1 MSFADG
7 FEPAG
12 QGQGPARGGAPN
24 AGVGAPPAPQQP
36 VAPLF
41 DGSPQATA
49 ALHPAVRQEA
59 ERLAAAQGGPG
70 GFQAAKNSIDALGK
84 INHPDATNV
93 LAYVASNPAATAGIG
108 NDQQLR
114 ANALQQLSNRPGAL
128 GPPEIRALANTLG
141 NASPMVGGKA
151 EDLLRQVGSGPNQ
164 DQRDRVQ
171 AELKRVAD
179 QGAPTER
186 MQANDPRREI
196 NMDGKSAARA
206 TDVLARLGPPN
217 GRWGA
222 DDYRRMLRGAALQG
236 AGDGKETADVIK
248 RGLNSRDGA
257 EREMANRAM
266 RAAIDNG
273 MVPFQ
278 DRDKAAWLMHDA
290 NRFTPDDI
298 PRLEKLGPASNG
310 AQAALN
316 QMAKDGVDQLH
327 QLASGKDGKDAQQA
341 LIALGSGSDDAA
353 RRLAATGVRLPT
365 RHAQEPAQKAS
376 EALFNAG
383 TGDEATQRDLA
394 RVVLGSKQPEPASVT
409 RAAGAVQGDANKGDA
424 KTLEALDAAQR
435 NSNLTQDAR
444 TAAVQTLGKAAASG
458 QEGARPAVQLLG
470 GIGREPFTDRND
482 KRYQAAVNGLKDAG
496 IAGAPGAWDALR
508 DTGLNAKDRWD
519 PRAGMVNKALVDGA
533 LDGSRPTA
541 TGAIQALDSVYR
553 GTSDPRAKSDA
564 LTALGRAGYGLTE
577 KKGADGKPALSTDDS
592 RVTAVRDAL
601 RGALVADGSAE
612 QAARE
617 LRKIAPFLDKNDAQ
631 LLADRMDP
639 SQGKTA
645 MQAMFTLS
653 QAMPNLSKEDK
664 AKIFGQLRDGDAIA
678 KLAPKMDEGD
688 VAALKMLAAS
698 DDPKHVAGS
707 MDAVLRNGSDSP
719 ANRAKVAAAMG
730 LLEPKRFDEL
740 SPEQRSRVVDAIKK
754 NGMDYEVGALRK
766 TLGWSP
772 VEHQDVVK
780 AAQDLRAAG
789 NDGDA
794 RRAAIDGNKDRFQ
807 KQMDYVGSERFKHR
821 LSLEKDADGRQRLL
835 NYELGK
841 ANILDPEKG
850 QDVEAHA
857 KKLFGQEGL
866 DALAKGQLVVDEPKR
881 DAKAET
887 RDPILDG
894 LYGLATEAGVWVKDS
909 AAARQLMKIGVVA
922 NNLVDDLDQSTG
934 LKKLP
939 AGWNNKANSA
949 LDAGLSF
956 NGAGVPA
963 RPLKA
968 NEVAEL
974 KKIFGSSLDYTK
986 IDLAIGTNNMMTKDD
1001 RPVAVPMSNGRTTI
1015 NYPRGGRFADPP
1027 PAWSLVHE
1035 SLHAWQRQNGAARY
1049 APDSVHDQ
1057 LSKGTTEAYNWQRAT
1072 SKPWANWGP
1081 EQQAQFIEEAYK
1093 AGAFNTPD
1101 LKFTHEGTDYTR
1113 LLNEVVR
1120 EIRAGRGA
1128 P

>member
-49 ALHPAVRQEA
+49 ALHPAVRKEA
-59 ERLAAAQGGPG
+59 ERLASAQGGQG
-70 GFQAAKNSIDALGK
+70 GFQTAKDSIDALGK

-93 LAYVASNPAATAGIG
+93 LAYVASNPAATAGLG

-114 ANALQQLSNRPGAL
+114 ANAIQQLGNRPGAL
-128 GPPEIRALANTLG
+128 GPTEIRALANTLG

-151 EDLLRQVGSGPNQ
+151 QDLLTRVGAGPNQ
-164 DQRDRVQ
+164 EQRDRVQ
-171 AELKRVAD
+171 TELKRVAD

-196 NMDGKSAARA
+196 TMDGKSAARA

-222 DDYRRMLRGAALQG
+222 DDYRRMLKGASLQG
-236 AGDGKETADVIK
+236 AGDGKETADVVK

-290 NRFTPDDI
+290 GRFTPDDI

-327 QLASGKDGKDAQQA
+327 QAGKGGNKDAQQA

-353 RRLAATGVRLPT
+353 RKLAATGVRLPV

-383 TGDEATQRDLA
+383 AGDEATQRDLA

-424 KTLEALDAAQR
+424 KTLQALDTAQQ
-435 NSNLTQDAR
+435 NSTLTQDAR
-444 TAAVQTLGKAAASG
+444 AAAVRTLGKAAASG
-458 QEGARPAVQLLG
+458 QEGARPAVQILG
-470 GIGREPFTDRND
+470 GIGQEKFTERND
-482 KRYQAAVNGLKDAG
+482 ARYQAAVNGLKDAG
-496 IAGAPGAWDALR
+496 MAGTPGAWDALR

-533 LDGSRPTA
+533 LDGSRHTA
-541 TGAIQALDSVYR
+541 TDAIKALDSVYR

-564 LTALGRAGYGLTE
+564 LAALGRAGYGLTE
-577 KKGADGKPALSTDDS
+577 KKGADGKPALSADDS

-601 RGALVADGSAE
+601 RGALVTNGSAE

-617 LRKIAPFLDKNDAQ
+617 MRKIAPFLDKNDAQ

-639 SQGKTA
+639 SQGKAA
-645 MQAMFTLS
+645 MQSMFTLS

-678 KLAPKMDEGD
+678 KLAPKMEEGD

-698 DDPKHVAGS
+698 DDPRHIAGY
-707 MDAVLRNGSDSP
+707 MDAVLQHGSDSP

-730 LLEPKRFDEL
+730 LVEPRRFDGL

-772 VEHQDVVK
+772 VEHQEVVQ
-780 AAQDLRAAG
+780 AAKDLRAAG

-821 LSLEKDADGRQRLL
+821 LSLERDAGGRQRLL

-841 ANILDPEKG
+841 ANILDPEKR

-857 KKLFGQEGL
+857 KKLFGKEGL
-866 DALAKGQLVVDEPKR
+866 DALAKGDLAVDEPKR
-881 DAKAET
+881 DAKADA

-894 LYGLATEAGVWVKDS
+894 LYGLATEGVVWLKDS
-909 AAARQLMKIGVVA
+909 AAAKHLMEIGVVA
-922 NNLVDDLDQSTG
+922 NNLIDDLDQSTG
-934 LKKLP
+934 LKALP
-939 AGWNNKANSA
+939 PGWNNKAASA
-949 LDAGLSF
+949 LDAGLAF
-956 NGAGVPA
+956 NGTGVPA

-974 KKIFGSSLDYTK
+974 KKIFGNSLDYTK

-1027 PAWSLVHE
+1027 PTWSLVHE
-1035 SLHAWQRQNGAARY
+1035 SLHAWQRQHGAARY

-1057 LSKGTTEAYNWQRAT
+1057 LSKGTHEAYNWQRAT
-1072 SKPWANWGP
+1072 GKPWEKWGP
-1081 EQQAQFIEEAYK
+1081 EQQAQFIEEAYQ

-1101 LKFTHEGTDYTR
+1101 LKFVHEGTDYTR